1 MKLYSVNDNYIN
13 YLRKFDNKVYDNKEN
28 NRKVMRKYLGIVLK
42 INKLNYYISMSS
54 PKKSD
59 YYSDN
64 TIRKSIIPIIRVI
77 SYEEVSNIPV
87 LKGTLRISNMI
98 PVPDSELILYEPK
111 YEKNKNYKI
120 LVEKEL
126 EFIDKNE
133 QLIKKYANIIYN
145 QKIKKYNVTYIKN
158 VVDFKL
164 LEEKCREY
172 KHFYKR
178 NNL

>member
-13 YLRKFDNKVYDNKEN
+13 YLRKFDTKVYDNKEN

-42 INKLNYYISMSS
+42 INELNYYIPMSS

-59 YYSDN
+59 YNSDN
-64 TIRKSIIPIIRVI
+64 SIRKSIIPIIRVI
-77 SYEEVSNIPV
+77 SDEEVNHIPV

-111 YEKNKNYKI
+111 YEKNENYKI

-126 EFIDKNE
+126 EFIEKNE
-133 QLIKKYANIIYN
+133 QMIQKYASIIYN
-145 QKIKKYNVTYIKN
+145 QKINDPV
-158 VVDFKL
+158 
-164 LEEKCREY
+164 
-172 KHFYKR
+172 
-178 NNL
+178 NNLIFPGG